1 MNAPMHWRIG
11 GLMSLPNHQDQN
23 TPQRFVVLDTETTGL
38 EPSQGNRIIEVA
50 GVEILGRR
58 LSGESFHAYLNP
70 NRESE
75 PGALE
80 KHGLTSEFL
89 SDKPAFTEVVDHL
102 IEFIRG
108 AVLII
113 HNAPF
118 DVGFLNHEFRLSNRP
133 VLSEVCPPPMDS
145 LLMARELHPGKRNT
159 LDALC
164 ERYGVDNSRRTYHGA
179 LLDAEL
185 LADVYLAMTRG
196 QESLV
201 MDLEPTQATALTEDA
216 SGVRRAIPLVIVPA
230 SAEELDEHARIL
242 AGLEKASKG
251 ECIWLHQYTSAS

>member
-1 MNAPMHWRIG
+1 MPPINV
-11 GLMSLPNHQDQN
+11 QDQQG
-23 TPQRFVVLDTETTGL
+23 PQRFVVLDTETTGL

-58 LSGESFHAYLNP
+58 MSAARFHAYLNP
-70 NRESE
+70 GRDSE

-80 KHGLTSEFL
+80 KHGLTTEFL
-89 SDKPAFTEVVDHL
+89 SDKPRFEEVVDEF
-102 IEFIRG
+102 IAFIRG

-118 DVGFLNHEFRLSNRP
+118 DVGFLNHELSLSHRP
-133 VLSEVCPPPMDS
+133 ALSSFCPPPLDS
-145 LLMARELHPGKRNT
+145 LLMARELHPGKKNS

-164 ERYGVDNSRRTYHGA
+164 DRYGVDNSHRTYHGA

-201 MDLEPTQATALTEDA
+201 MDLEPTQTASQTGEA
-216 SGVRRAIPLVIVPA
+216 GAHRPAIPMLVVAP
-230 SAEELDEHARIL
+230 SVEELAEHARIL
-242 AGLEKASKG
+242 TGLEKASKG
-251 ECIWLHQYTSAS
+251 ECIWLHQYTPEHNG

>member
-1 MNAPMHWRIG
+1 MPPLNP
-11 GLMSLPNHQDQN
+11 QDLQG
-23 TPQRFVVLDTETTGL
+23 PQRFVVLDTETTGL

-50 GVEILGRR
+50 GVEVLGRR
-58 LSGESFHAYLNP
+58 ISEARFHAYLNP
-70 NRESE
+70 GRESE

-80 KHGLTSEFL
+80 KHGLTTEFL
-89 SDKPAFTEVVDHL
+89 SDKPRFEEVADEL

-118 DVGFLNHEFRLSNRP
+118 DVGFLNHEFGLSQRP
-133 VLSEVCPPPMDS
+133 ALSSFCPPPLDS
-145 LLMARELHPGKRNT
+145 LLMARELHPGKKNS

-164 ERYGVDNSRRTYHGA
+164 DRYGVDNSHRTYHGA

-201 MDLEPTQATALTEDA
+201 MDLEPAQPNFETGDVA
-216 SGVRRAIPLVIVPA
+216 GIRRSIPLRVVPA
-230 SAEELDEHARIL
+230 SVDELAEHARIL
-242 AGLEKASKG
+242 AGIEKASKG
-251 ECIWLHQYTSAS
+251 ECIWLHQYAPEHNG

>member
-1 MNAPMHWRIG
+1 MNHN
-11 GLMSLPNHQDQN
+11 LPND
-23 TPQRFVVLDTETTGL
+23 TSGPQRFIVLDTETTGL

-58 LSGESFHAYLNP
+58 ITGQHFHTYLNP
-70 NRESE
+70 GRESE

-80 KHGLTSEFL
+80 KHGITSEFL
-89 SDKPAFTEVVDHL
+89 ADKPRFEEVVEEL
-102 IEFIRG
+102 IAFIRG

-118 DVGFLNHEFRLSNRP
+118 DVGFLDHEFRLCGAST
-133 VLSEVCPPPMDS
+133 LASVCPPPMDS
-145 LLMARELHPGKRNT
+145 LIMARELHPGKRNS

-164 ERYGVDNSRRTYHGA
+164 ERYGVDHSRRTYHGA

-201 MDLEPTQATALTEDA
+201 MDLEPVNPSSGLTGSNPSSTALPT
-216 SGVRRAIPLVIVPA
+216 LVIQP
-230 SAEELDEHARIL
+230 SADELAEHQRVL
-242 AGLEKASKG
+242 LDLEKASKG
-251 ECIWLHQYTSAS
+251 QCIWLHQYASPTGP